1 MSFRDQRPPEI
12 ADVVALACAL
22 DRDEQQSPSELLQRD
37 KPFAVEVSVE
47 GEDRVAVALRWLEF
61 IKDEVHEVGDLHR
74 RAETANYLTSF
85 FIVVAAILLGGGATL
100 GAFYFDGSGR
110 VNAVSVLAVLVALPG
125 LFLFAF
131 GFAALPSRIT
141 RRVPGAGLWSA
152 LGRAL
157 SPGRLAPL
165 LWRLF
170 PRDLRDSLALV
181 SGRLGRH
188 QQLYASLQKWAIL
201 RWSQLFALSFQL
213 TAVAGCLVLV
223 VFTDLAFGW
232 STTLTT
238 GDAAGDAQRLH
249 RMTSVMALPWSWV
262 WAEAQPSLALIGESR
277 YFRAAATTLSPG
289 DAARLGGWWQ
299 FVVLTMVCYG
309 ILPRVLTFAWAQGRL
324 SSAARAAVAASP
336 GTSVVMRRLHRS
348 RLETEAIEPEHG
360 EVSQAA
366 RVPSTSS
373 KHSVPGDD
381 TDHIR
386 VVINWSEVPIEVDA
400 LQAIFPQAKLHA
412 AGGALSVM
420 EELRLAQKLGESLGE
435 ADGTILIVV
444 KGWEPPLMEFMD
456 FVTSLRG
463 ALTKSPSATLVV
475 LPVGLG
481 DEGALP
487 AATPAQVELW
497 RKKLAGLGDARLRV
511 ATQLE
516 EVLA

>member
-1 MSFRDQRPPEI
+1 MSLRDQRPPEI

-22 DRDEQQSPSELLQRD
+22 DRDEQQSASDLVQRD
-37 KPFAVEVSVE
+37 KPFAIEVSVE

-61 IKDEVHEVGDLHR
+61 IKDEDAAVGDLHR

-85 FIVVAAILLGGGATL
+85 LIVVAAILLGGGATL

-125 LFLFAF
+125 VFLFAF

-249 RMTSVMALPWSWV
+249 GITSAMALPWSWA
-262 WAEAQPSLALIGESR
+262 WGEAQPSLALIGESR

-309 ILPRVLTFAWAQGRL
+309 ILPRVLTVAWAQGRL
-324 SSAARAAVAASP
+324 RSAARAAVAASP
-336 GTSVVMRRLHRS
+336 GISVVMRRLHRW
-348 RLETEAIEPEHG
+348 RVETEAVEPEHG
-360 EVSQAA
+360 QGMQVEN
-366 RVPSTSS
+366 VPNVAST
-373 KHSVPGDD
+373 HSVLGEDS
-381 TDHIR
+381 DHIR
-386 VVINWSEVPIEVDA
+386 VVINWSEVPIERDA
-400 LQAIFPQAKLHA
+400 LQTIFPQAKLHA
-412 AGGALSVM
+412 AGGAMSVA
-420 EELRLAQKLGESLGE
+420 EELQLARKLGESQRE
-435 ADGTILIVV
+435 ADATILIVV
-444 KGWEPPLMEFMD
+444 KGWEPPLMEFVD

-463 ALTKSPSATLVV
+463 ALAKSPSTTLVV

-481 DEGALP
+481 DEVGLP
-487 AATPAQVELW
+487 AATLAQVELW
-497 RKKLAGLGDARLRV
+497 RKKLVGVSDARLRV
-511 ATQLE
+511 AVRLE